1 MIGAFTVGKKAVTF
15 GYKRYG
21 VPGAGASGGVALL
34 GVAAVTRARRAPPAA
49 ADDSIAAA
57 LDAESIEAAVDER
70 GLEAVTDVGTLEEA
84 IDTDALGGDVDVDDV
99 QSSVEDETDE
109 FTDEQE

>member
-21 VPGAGASGGVALL
+21 VPGAVASGGVALL
-34 GVAAVTRARRAPPAA
+34 GFVAVQRALRSATEAD
-49 ADDSIAAA
+49 DDSIAAA

-84 IDTDALGGDVDVDDV
+84 IDTDALGGDVDADDV